1 MNRIV
6 IIGNGFDLAHGLKT
20 SYRDFINDFW
30 EQEKEKV
37 IADCNVYPNPNTCFI
52 HKYDCE
58 NYAIA
63 IDAPTTINDAT
74 NRYGYDWFKFVG
86 NHLNGKLIVKNTIL
100 RFISETMY
108 QNWVDIEETYYR
120 ELCNCLRG
128 SRLDGIKQLNKEFT
142 VIKKA
147 LEHYLNNIPK
157 IFSKKVF
164 QYFDK
169 AITVDEKPISDVLFL
184 NFNYTRTI
192 NHYVTRDDSVIH
204 IHGDLEDPDNPII
217 FGYGDEMDE
226 HSKEIENTK
235 NNEYLQYMKTI
246 EYLRNSHYKQL
257 RTFIEADKYEILIVG
272 HSCGISDRTLL
283 NKLFEDKHCH
293 RIKIFYHK
301 REDGTDNFNNI
312 LYNIYRIFNDKNT
325 MRDMVVSKEESIPLL

>member
-1 MNRIV
+1 MNRLV
-6 IIGNGFDLAHGLKT
+6 IIGNGFDLANGLKT

-30 EQEKEKV
+30 EREKEKV
-37 IADCNVYPNPNTCFI
+37 VANCNVYPNLDISFI
-52 HKYDCE
+52 YKYDCE

-63 IDAPTTINDAT
+63 IDAPTTIKDAT
-74 NRYGYDWFKFVG
+74 NRYGYDGFKFVG

-120 ELCNCLRG
+120 ELCNCLCG
-128 SRLDGIKQLNKEFT
+128 ARLDGIKQLNKEFA

-147 LEHYLNNIPK
+147 LEDYLNNISE
-157 IFSKKVF
+157 ISSKRVF

-169 AITVDEKPISDVLFL
+169 AIPIDEKPISNVLFL

-192 NHYVTRDDSVIH
+192 NHYVDRYDSVIN
-204 IHGDLEDPDNPII
+204 IHGDLKNPDNPII
-217 FGYGDEMDE
+217 FGYGDEVDE

-235 NNEYLQYMKTI
+235 NNEYLWYMKTI
-246 EYLRNSHYKQL
+246 EYIKTSCYKQL
-257 RTFIEADKYEILIVG
+257 CTFIEADKYEIFIVG

-283 NKLFEDKHCH
+283 NKLFEDKHCQ

-301 REDGTDNFNNI
+301 REDGTDNFNDI
-312 LYNIYRIFNDKNT
+312 LYNIYRIFNDKNA
-325 MRDMVVSKEESIPLL
+325 MRDMVISKEESIPL